1 MDEAERPQTKYCF
14 TFSFEKK
21 RHDMTSAERY
31 AETIAYDLKYK
42 ENVDGVSF
50 SIKELPEETE
60 DKEAE

>member
-1 MDEAERPQTKYCF
+1 MEEAERPQTRYCF

-42 ENVDGVSF
+42 ENVDGVNF
-50 SIKELPEETE
+50 SIRELPDEPET
-60 DKEAE
+60 KEVE